1 MAGIFGDL
9 IDSFTG
15 AGARRELDAGIA
27 AQNQGRDQ
35 ALGAVRSSG
44 ATAQSY
50 ITPYRDTGGRGFQLY
65 ADTMGIN
72 GTGAR
77 DDAQKLYLSD
87 DILQRQLDQAQK
99 QRGWATNARN
109 QWGTGVDALAAQ
121 RVSLENYNNWQNKL
135 GGIGQQGQQAAGT
148 AANIEQNTG
157 NAEAGI
163 YQNNANALAGLYGQK
178 AQANNTFAQ
187 NLIGLGGTMVRAFNP
202 LGTSASAGVNNIV
215 DSQPGTKF
223 NGGFQTTTYRG

>member
-1 MAGIFGDL
+1 MSFLGGL

-15 AGARRELDAGIA
+15 EGAKRELDAGIA
-27 AQNQGRDQ
+27 AQTKGRDE

-44 ATAQSY
+44 QAAQGY
-50 ITPYRDTGGRGFQLY
+50 ISPYRDTGGRGFQLY
-65 ADTMGIN
+65 ADTLGLN

-77 DDAQKLYLSD
+77 GDAQKLYLSD
-87 DILQRQLDQAQK
+87 DLLQRQLDQAQK
-99 QRGWATNARN
+99 QRGWASNARN

-121 RVSLENYNNWQNKL
+121 RVSMENYGNWQNRL
-135 GGIGQQGQQAAGT
+135 SGVGQQGQQAAGT
-148 AANIEQNTG
+148 AANIEQGTG
-157 NAEAGI
+157 AAEAGI

-202 LGTSASAGVNNIV
+202 LGGINYISPQGGS
-215 DSQPGTKF
+215 SQ
-223 NGGFQTTTYRG
+223 GGYGR